1 MRQTAEI
8 VLRHQATLG
17 EGALWN
23 EKDQFLYWV
32 DIMEQQVMIFDPA
45 TGDNRAISTGSDVGT
60 VVQRESGGAM
70 IAVRDGFASLDLE
83 TGAVEMVAEQKVDG
97 VRFNDGK
104 CDPQGRFWA
113 GTMAYDSTEGA
124 GSLYLIDADF
134 SVRTMIESVSISNGL
149 VWTSDRQ
156 TFYYIDSPTH
166 QVQAFDYDDVT
177 GDISNHRIAIEID
190 GEEYGAPDGM
200 TIDSDDNIWVAM
212 WGGGSV
218 THWNPQTGELLG
230 QIEVPG
236 AKQVTSCAL
245 GGPELN
251 ELFITTA
258 SIDLDE
264 EALQEQVNAGIL
276 FKTEVDA
283 KGVSP
288 FTFRG

>member
-218 THWNPQTGELLG
+218 THWNPQTSELLG

>member
-113 GTMAYDSTEGA
+113 GTMAYDSTDGA

-218 THWNPQTGELLG
+218 THWNPQTSELLG

-236 AKQVTSCAL
+236 AQQVTSCAL

-251 ELFITTA
+251 ELYITTA